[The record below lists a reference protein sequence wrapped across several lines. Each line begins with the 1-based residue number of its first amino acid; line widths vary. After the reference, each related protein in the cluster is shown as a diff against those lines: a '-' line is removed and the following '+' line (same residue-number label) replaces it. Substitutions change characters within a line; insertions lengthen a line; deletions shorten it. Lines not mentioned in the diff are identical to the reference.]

1 MLIYEQYLPSTFQD
15 VDQVVE
21 DILKSIKHKFQ
32 FMSDRYLFNI
42 NFMLREIL
50 NNAVEHGN
58 HFDPNKKVF
67 CKVSYDVPLLVFII
81 KDEGKGINILDI
93 PTETH
98 DPKTLLRERNRGHKT
113 IIDMDFDIL
122 VLGTEVKIILNL
134 NQEVLQWKNNY

>member
-1 MLIYEQYLPSTFQD
+1 MLIYEQYLPSTFEAVD
-15 VDQVVE
+15 VIVE
-21 DILKSIKHKFQ
+21 EILKSIKHKFQ

-58 HFDPNKKVF
+58 HFDTNKKVF

-81 KDEGKGINILDI
+81 KDEGKGINIMDI

>member
-81 KDEGKGINILDI
+81 KDEGKGINIMDI

-113 IIDMDFDIL
+113 IVDMDFDIL

>member
-1 MLIYEQYLPSTFQD
+1 MLIYEQYLPSTFQA
-15 VDQVVE
+15 VDLVVE

-58 HFDPNKKVF
+58 HFETHKMVF

-81 KDEGKGINILDI
+81 KDEGKGIDVMDI

-113 IIDMDFDIL
+113 IMDMDFDIQ
-122 VLGTEVKIILNL
+122 VQGTEVKIILNL

>member
-81 KDEGKGINILDI
+81 KDEGKGINIMDI

>member
-113 IIDMDFDIL
+113 IVDMDFDIL